1 MQRQAYRSS
10 CEFFGGG
17 VRFRTNPRA
26 SLTSQNTKVTRVV
39 TTVTRLDTPK
49 PHRYHLRFRF
59 QHGTSPR
66 VMFESL
72 SDKLKRTLKNLRGEG
87 VLTKEHVD
95 AALREIRL
103 ALLEA
108 DVNYKVAKDF
118 IASVQQKAEGQQV
131 WQELKPSEQV
141 VKIVFDELVELLGG
155 QSSRLVFTKQLPNT
169 VMVVGLQGS
178 GKTTSTGK
186 IARWLA
192 KNQERKP
199 LLLSVDV
206 YRPAAREQ
214 LRVIAKATGQQIFEY
229 PESNDPLTLVREAQ
243 KHAQQT
249 GFDTLLIDTAGRLH
263 IDDELME
270 ELVNIKN
277 ETHPVK
283 ILFVADA
290 MTGQDAVRSAEES
303 HRRIGITGVILT
315 KMDGDARGGAALSIK
330 QVTGQPVK
338 FVGVGERYDA
348 LEPFYPDRVA
358 QRILGMG
365 DVLSLIEEVQAKVD
379 QEEAEE
385 QLKKLQKNEFTL
397 DDFRSQL
404 RQVKK
409 LGSFSKIMKLLPDQL
424 LGGMGMPQ
432 LNDEQS
438 AMMEKELKRTEA
450 IIDSMTWAE
459 RNDHRILNA
468 NRRRRIARGSGTNVT
483 AVNQLI
489 KQYVEMR
496 QMMRQLS
503 SSGLFGGGGLKSKM
517 LRKMTGMPDMAGF
530 SGDDGELPQLP
541 TGPMG
546 ASPSRRSKKKQ
557 HKRKRKKRK

>member
-1 MQRQAYRSS
+1 
-10 CEFFGGG
+10 
-17 VRFRTNPRA
+17 
-26 SLTSQNTKVTRVV
+26 
-39 TTVTRLDTPK
+39 
-49 PHRYHLRFRF
+49 
-59 QHGTSPR
+59 
-66 VMFESL
+66 
-72 SDKLKRTLKNLRGEG
+72 
-87 VLTKEHVD
+87 
-95 AALREIRL
+95 
-103 ALLEA
+103 
-108 DVNYKVAKDF
+108 
-118 IASVQQKAEGQQV
+118 
-131 WQELKPSEQV
+131 
-141 VKIVFDELVELLGG
+141 
-155 QSSRLVFTKQLPNT
+155 
-169 VMVVGLQGS
+169 
-178 GKTTSTGK
+178 
-186 IARWLA
+186 
-192 KNQERKP
+192 
-199 LLLSVDV
+199 
-206 YRPAAREQ
+206 
-214 LRVIAKATGQQIFEY
+214 
-229 PESNDPLTLVREAQ
+229 
-243 KHAQQT
+243 
-249 GFDTLLIDTAGRLH
+249 
-263 IDDELME
+263 
-270 ELVNIKN
+270 
-277 ETHPVK
+277 
-283 ILFVADA
+283 
-290 MTGQDAVRSAEES
+290 
-303 HRRIGITGVILT
+303 
-315 KMDGDARGGAALSIK
+315 
-330 QVTGQPVK
+330 VK

-468 NRRRRIARGSGTNVT
+468 NRRRRIARGSGTNV
-483 AVNQLI
+483 ASVNQLI

-541 TGPMG
+541 AGPMG
-546 ASPSRRSKKKQ
+546 HAGALGPGRKK
-557 HKRKRKKRK
+557 HKKKRKKRRK